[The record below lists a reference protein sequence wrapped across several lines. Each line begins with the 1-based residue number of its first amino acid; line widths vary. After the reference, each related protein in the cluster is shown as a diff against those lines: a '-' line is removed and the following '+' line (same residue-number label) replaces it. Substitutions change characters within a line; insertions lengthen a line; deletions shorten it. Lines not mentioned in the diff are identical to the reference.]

1 MRDRIGT
8 VVSLNEKK
16 GKCFVNDT
24 FCLSFMHKFCM
35 LTPEVEVWVYGGG
48 AKYTPGLYLKG
59 DILQGNMCFPRVV
72 QKDIR

>member
-24 FCLSFMHKFCM
+24 FYHTLLVSWTGSSVMNSNSAC
-35 LTPEVEVWVYGGG
+35 
-48 AKYTPGLYLKG
+48 
-59 DILQGNMCFPRVV
+59 
-72 QKDIR
+72 